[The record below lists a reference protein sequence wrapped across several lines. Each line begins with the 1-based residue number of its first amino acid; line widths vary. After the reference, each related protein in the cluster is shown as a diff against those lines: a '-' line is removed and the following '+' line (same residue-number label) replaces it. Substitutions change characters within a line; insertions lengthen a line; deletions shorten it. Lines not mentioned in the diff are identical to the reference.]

1 MPALVSLVITTYNRE
16 QFLADAIASVQQQT
30 LTDWELLIWDDG
42 SSDGTAAIA
51 QSYAQHDHRI
61 RVIQATHQGRVAA
74 LEAAIAHT
82 HGDYLGWID
91 SDDRLEPTA
100 LAETVAV
107 LQTAPHVGMVYT
119 DYVEIDAAGQFLR
132 YGQRCQVP
140 YSPERLLVDFMIF
153 HFRLL
158 RRSLY
163 EQVGGLG
170 NSLDYVED
178 YDLCLRVS
186 EVTPIH
192 HLPRPLYRYRLHSGN
207 ASQVWQV
214 EQHLRAYNVAN
225 RALKRRGLSD
235 RYTLEMQLPQGQFI
249 LRQKRLPSRAACWW
263 ATLPCLGLL
272 AAQPAWSQPI
282 AAPDGTNT
290 TITTNGNQFN
300 IGGGTRSGVNLF
312 HSFSQF
318 GLTPSQIANFLAN
331 PQIRNILG
339 RVTGGSPSV
348 IDGRIQV
355 TAGTANLF
363 LMNPAGIVFGSNASL
378 NVPAA
383 FTATTASSIGLGSAW
398 FNATGPNTY
407 GLLTGTPS
415 QFAFGTNQPGAIV
428 NAGNLAVPSGQSLTL
443 FGGTVLS
450 SGTLSAPG
458 GQVTIAS
465 IPGQTLLRL
474 NPVGSL
480 LSFDIQPMPA
490 ALSGQVSSTIAPP
503 SLAQLLT
510 GGNLGNA
517 SRATVNPDGTV
528 QLLGATVP
536 VQAGDV
542 AVRHV
547 TAQTATLS
555 ANRNLA
561 LVESQLQT
569 TGNLNLLAG
578 HTVIARDSVATPFR
592 AQAGGNLTI
601 QGNQGIDILALNH
614 LQTQPFQSGGNLNL
628 ISNGV
633 ISSDSHFRSGGNM
646 SVRTLSGQPGNSVS
660 FYDPIVTVG
669 GAYNGGNYTGV
680 ALKVQ
685 AGGTITFGNITITG
699 FDVAAISD
707 PDSPLLTTSRALIL
721 RTSSGDI
728 SVGNINTSGGGPV
741 SNGGPVILSAP
752 GNITTG
758 AINTSPGVTGFG
770 PVQGGN
776 VALTAGGSITTGNIT
791 SSYAI
796 SGFGYGGRGGNVI
809 LRSGSTITTG
819 IINTSAIS
827 TATFGPRLTLQG
839 GLVQLLSSAAS
850 GGNITFTSIDT
861 RGLGNP
867 GNIEEPPDNGIG
879 GGVQILTNGLVRGTG
894 GAGIATLGSVS
905 GPAPVAIRHD
915 GGPTNQPFVIGS
927 PSTNGIA
934 GRINGGPAATIPM
947 PPLGGVASPQTGVDV
962 ISVND
967 RPTITANTFFPSLG
981 PAVTLSFS
989 DLSPV
994 GADLNADVTSIQINN
1009 VLAGTLTVNGN
1020 PVVGTVTIQPGDTLV
1035 YTPPQG
1041 AIGVVNAFT
1050 IVSNDTLVPSTPL
1063 TVQIQAG
1070 PPPVPECTVSSC
1082 QPGIPQTPP
1091 NTTPGRT
1098 ITLVPDSPDQSFSRE
1113 YTAYLG
1119 VAEVPR
1125 PKSLDE
1131 QRQIVTQIERETGA
1145 KPAFVYISFVPEIVQ
1160 LGQAKGQCVSS
1171 SNEQGRDQLEVLVV
1185 TARGGILRKR
1195 VPEATCAKVLELAQ
1209 QFRNEISD
1217 PRNIYSDAYLPM
1229 AQQLYRW
1236 LIAPV
1241 ESELKAQ
1248 GINNLVFLMDEG
1260 LRSLPVAA
1268 LHDGNQFLIDRY
1280 SMGLMPSLSLTDTR
1294 YTDIRDSKVLGLGI
1308 SESTQGLPP
1317 LPTVPLELGTVV
1329 EKLWGGKSFLNTN
1342 ATLATLKAAR
1352 QQQPFGIIH
1361 LATHA
1366 DFQPGAVSNSYIQL
1380 WNGKLHLD
1388 QVRQLGWNQP
1398 QVELLVLS
1406 ACATALGNREAEL
1419 GFAGMAVQTGVK
1431 SAVASLWYVNDLATA
1446 ALIAR
1451 FYSDLRTY
1459 PIKAEALRQAQLALA
1474 QGKVAL
1480 VNGQLQGITPTGI
1493 PVAETIADPNQ
1504 EFIHPYYWAPFT
1516 LVGNPW

>member
-16 QFLADAIASVQQQT
+16 QFLADAIASVQYQT
-30 LTDWELLIWDDG
+30 FTDWELLIWDDG
-42 SSDGTAAIA
+42 SSDGTADIA
-51 QSYAQHDHRI
+51 QSYAQQDDRI
-61 RVIQATHQGRVAA
+61 RVMQAAHQGRVAA
-74 LEAAIAHT
+74 LQAAIAHT
-82 HGDYLGWID
+82 QGDYIGWID
-91 SDDRLEPTA
+91 SDDQLEPTA

-107 LQTAPHVGMVYT
+107 LKATPHVGMVYT
-119 DYVEIDAAGQFLR
+119 DYVEMDAAGQLLR

-140 YSPERLLVDFMIF
+140 YSPDRLLVDFMTF

-163 EQVGGLG
+163 NQVGGLQDAP
-170 NSLDYVED
+170 DYVED
-178 YDLCLRVS
+178 YDLCLRLS
-186 EVTPIH
+186 EVTAIH
-192 HLPRPLYRYRLHSGN
+192 HLPRLLYRYRLHQEN
-207 ASQVWQV
+207 ASHTWQI
-214 EQHLRAYNVAN
+214 EQHLRAYRVVNQ
-225 RALKRRGLSD
+225 ALKRRGLSD
-235 RYTLEMQLPQGQFI
+235 RYTLEVQLPHGQFI
-249 LRQKRLPSRAACWW
+249 LRQKRPYAWAAGWW
-263 ATLPCLGLL
+263 ALPVLGFL
-272 AAQPAWSQPI
+272 AAPPAWTQPI

-300 IGGGTRSGVNLF
+300 IGGGTRSQANLF

-318 GLTPSQIANFLAN
+318 GLTPNQIANFLAS

-355 TAGTANLF
+355 TGGTANLF
-363 LMNPAGIVFGSNASL
+363 LMNPAGIVFGANASL

-398 FNATGPNTY
+398 FNATGTNTY
-407 GLLTGTPS
+407 SLLTGTPS
-415 QFAFGTNQPGAIV
+415 QLAFGTNQLGAIV
-428 NAGNLAVPSGQSLTL
+428 NAGNLAVPTGRSLNL
-443 FGGTVLS
+443 LGGTVLS

-458 GQVTIAS
+458 GQVTVAS
-465 IPGQTLLRL
+465 VSGQNLVRI

-480 LSFDIQPMPA
+480 LSFEIQPMPA
-490 ALSGQVSSTIAPP
+490 ALSGQMASPITPP

-517 SRATVNPDGTV
+517 SRAILNPDGTV
-528 QLLGATVP
+528 QLRGATVP

-555 ANRNLA
+555 ASRNLA

-569 TGNLNLLAG
+569 SGNLNLLAAN
-578 HTVIARDSVATPFR
+578 TVIARDSGAVPFQ

-614 LQTQPFQSGGNLNL
+614 LQTQPFQSGGDLNL

-633 ISSDSHFRSGGNM
+633 ISSDSHFRSGGTM

-699 FDVAAISD
+699 FDVTAISD
-707 PDSPLLTTSRALIL
+707 PDSALLTTSRALIL
-721 RTSSGDI
+721 RTSSGNI
-728 SVGNINTSGGGPV
+728 SVGNINTSGGPV
-741 SNGGPVILSAP
+741 GNGGPVILSAP

-758 AINTSPGVTGFG
+758 SINTSPGVVGLG

-776 VALTAGGSITTGNIT
+776 VNLTAGGSINTGNIT
-791 SSYAI
+791 SSYFI
-796 SGFGYGGRGGNVI
+796 SGFGYGGRGGNVT

-827 TATFGPRLTLQG
+827 TATFGSRLTLQG

-867 GNIEEPPDNGIG
+867 GNIEEPSDNGIG

-927 PSTNGIA
+927 PSSNGIA
-934 GRINGGPAATIPM
+934 GRINGGPAATVAM

-962 ISVND
+962 IAVND

-989 DLSPV
+989 DLAPV

-1050 IVSNDTLVPSTPL
+1050 IVSNDALIPSTPL

-1070 PPPVPECTVSSC
+1070 PPSIPDCTVSNC

-1098 ITLVPDSPDQSFSRE
+1098 VTLVPDSPDQSFSRE

-1119 VAEVPR
+1119 ITEVPR

-1160 LGQAKGQCVSS
+1160 LGQAKSQCVSADA
-1171 SNEQGRDQLEVLVV
+1171 QGRDQLEILVV
-1185 TARGGILRKR
+1185 TAQGGILRKR

-1217 PRNIYSDAYLPM
+1217 PRNVYSDAYLPI

-1236 LIAPV
+1236 LIAPI
-1241 ESELKAQ
+1241 EADLKAQ

-1268 LHDGNQFLIDRY
+1268 LHDGKQFLIERY

-1294 YTDIRDSKVLGLGI
+1294 YTDIRDAKVLGLGI

-1366 DFQPGAVSNSYIQL
+1366 DFQPGAVGNSYIQL

-1419 GFAGMAVQTGVK
+1419 GFGGMAVQTGVK

-1451 FYSDLRTY
+1451 FYSDLRIY

-1493 PVAETIADPNQ
+1493 PVAADIADPNQ